1 MYIYI
6 YILFQVTSMAILN
19 TELYIGTTWGC
30 IVVAERTAMRPITV
44 FRPFEEEVQAIV
56 PWLHHTADISSSA
69 SDDTAGGAHKKQSC
83 PLIATVGRGY
93 RSLIARYTDMVMTP
107 SSVQSPMHVYHGGGL
122 DRTGGGGD
130 LRSQNIYSLLWRAER
145 WAAA

>member
-1 MYIYI
+1 
-6 YILFQVTSMAILN
+6 MAILN

-30 IVVAERTAMRPITV
+30 IVVAERSTMRPITV

-56 PWLHHTADISSSA
+56 PWHHHTADISSA
-69 SDDTAGGAHKKQSC
+69 TSDDTAGTPAGAHKKQSC

-107 SSVQSPMHVYHGGGL
+107 SGVQSPMHVYHGSGL
-122 DRTGGGGD
+122 DRIGGVGD
-130 LRSQNIYSLLWRAER
+130 VKTQNIYSLLWRAER

>member
-1 MYIYI
+1 
-6 YILFQVTSMAILN
+6 MAILN

-30 IVVAERTAMRPITV
+30 IVVAERSTMRPITV
-44 FRPFEEEVQAIV
+44 FRPFEEEVRAIV
-56 PWLHHTADISSSA
+56 PLLRPGADDSSA
-69 SDDTAGGAHKKQSC
+69 TSDDTCTSTDAHKKQSC

-107 SSVQSPMHVYHGGGL
+107 TGVQSPMHVYHGSGV
-122 DRTGGGGD
+122 DQTGGGGGGGGEF
-130 LRSQNIYSLLWRAER
+130 RRHNMYALLWRAER

>member
-1 MYIYI
+1 
-6 YILFQVTSMAILN
+6 MAILN

-30 IVVAERTAMRPITV
+30 IIVAERSTMRPITV
-44 FRPFEEEVQAIV
+44 FRPFAEEVRAIV
-56 PWLHHTADISSSA
+56 PLLRPTAEVSSA
-69 SDDTAGGAHKKQSC
+69 TGDDVTGTPADAHKKQSC

-107 SSVQSPMHVYHGGGL
+107 TGVQSPMHMYHGNGV
-122 DRTGGGGD
+122 DQTVGGGEV
-130 LRSQNIYSLLWRAER
+130 RTHNMYALLWRAER